1 MRSRPTTGP
10 LTLLVLILP
19 ILAACG
25 RDASLS
31 EASAFIPSDTLCQRF
46 GCSGTFV
53 DGIEWSDARGE
64 NLFFLTREDIESGPQ
79 GEQIT
84 RLRGYRFVL
93 LGEDG
98 SRQSWQWSD
107 EAENMCDLGEGLIGN
122 IELTD
127 LNGDGVGEV
136 SWLYNVAGTCDVS
149 PKTRGIVI
157 HTGVGSGALEATGE
171 SEDPPLSTIPPPF
184 QSHARKL
191 WKQKGVHLD
200 H

>member
-1 MRSRPTTGP
+1 MRSRPITGP
-10 LTLLVLILP
+10 LTLLILTLP
-19 ILAACG
+19 VLAACG

-31 EASAFIPSDTLCQRF
+31 EASPFIPSDTLCQRF

-53 DGIEWSDARGE
+53 DGIEWSDARG
-64 NLFFLTREDIESGPQ
+64 NNIFFLTREDIESGPQ

-93 LGEDG
+93 LGEEG

-107 EAENMCDLGEGLIGN
+107 EAENMCDLGEGLIGD

-127 LNGDGVGEV
+127 LNEDGVGEV

-157 HTGVGSGALEATGE
+157 HTGVGSGAHEGEGETEEGVLRSIPEAFHE
-171 SEDPPLSTIPPPF
+171 HSRRLLKRIEN
-184 QSHARKL
+184 
-191 WKQKGVHLD
+191 
-200 H
+200 

>member
-1 MRSRPTTGP
+1 MMSSRPTTIAF
-10 LTLLVLILP
+10 TLIVLILP
-19 ILAACG
+19 LLAACG

-31 EASAFIPSDTLCQRF
+31 EASAFIPSDTLCLRF
-46 GCSGTFV
+46 GCNGTFV
-53 DGIEWSDARGE
+53 DGIEWSDARGN
-64 NLFFLTREDIESGPQ
+64 NLFFLTREDVESGPQ

-93 LGEDG
+93 LGEEG

-107 EAENMCDLGEGLIGN
+107 EAENMCDPGEGLIGT

-127 LNGDGVGEV
+127 LNDDGVGEV

-157 HTGVGSGALEATGE
+157 HTGVGPGAHEGEGETEAAILR
-171 SEDPPLSTIPPPF
+171 SIPEAF
-184 QSHARKL
+184 HAHARRL
-191 WKQKGVHLD
+191 LRRIEN
-200 H
+200 